1 MCGALV
7 SHPLMQHPRVL
18 FCLPDTSFLACL
30 LPQHLLSAKQDL
42 LGWLNN
48 WLVASLLARGPN
60 LISTIGLHDA
70 DPRGTFAVEDLTL
83 SSKAVI
89 AQVIVNTR
97 YMDLRIRR
105 VRIRQDA
112 FFRLG
117 DACPGASMRGA
128 KNAFFCAIF
137 M

>member
-1 MCGALV
+1 M
-7 SHPLMQHPRVL
+7 
-18 FCLPDTSFLACL
+18 
-30 LPQHLLSAKQDL
+30 
-42 LGWLNN
+42 
-48 WLVASLLARGPN
+48 
-60 LISTIGLHDA
+60 HDA

-128 KNAFFCAIF
+128 KNAFFAPYVETIALPRQARDKHRESTQKREALSQGARLTSRRL
-137 M
+137 MLAQRSSPRVRIG

>member
-1 MCGALV
+1 LLAAPALAV
-7 SHPLMQHPRVL
+7 SKTYSVG
-18 FCLPDTSFLACL
+18 SII
-30 LPQHLLSAKQDL
+30 
-42 LGWLNN
+42 GWLR
-48 WLVASLLARGPN
+48 LCLHKP
-60 LISTIGLHDA
+60 ISTEMHDA

>member
-1 MCGALV
+1 LR
-7 SHPLMQHPRVL
+7 L
-18 FCLPDTSFLACL
+18 CLHDP
-30 LPQHLLSAKQDL
+30 
-42 LGWLNN
+42 
-48 WLVASLLARGPN
+48 
-60 LISTIGLHDA
+60 ISTIGLHDA